1 MLVWE
6 ESGTLGVRGFSCAV
20 SGFAPVAREKK
31 PLVPRVGEW
40 GSGRIFGAEG
50 VRKAGEEPVGKL
62 MQQCLIF
69 CNHEKD

>member
-6 ESGTLGVRGFSCAV
+6 ESGGPEES
-20 SGFAPVAREKK
+20 
-31 PLVPRVGEW
+31 
-40 GSGRIFGAEG
+40 GAEG
-50 VRKAGEEPVGKL
+50 VRTAGEKPGGGGL